1 MIGKVLREIRVKN
14 NLKQTELAKK
24 VGFAKNTISQYELGK
39 RKVEF
44 DKVEKIARA
53 CGYRIIFFNYTKNI
67 ITINILEEIK

>member
-1 MIGKVLREIRVKN
+1 MIGKVLKEIRIKS

-44 DKVEKIARA
+44 DKVEKIAKA
-53 CGYRIIFFNYTKNI
+53 CGFRIILYNDT
-67 ITINILEEIK
+67 TEEVIALDIK

>member
-1 MIGKVLREIRVKN
+1 MIGKILKEIRIKS

-44 DKVEKIARA
+44 DKVEKIANA
-53 CGYRIIFFNYTKNI
+53 CGYRIMLYNDT
-67 ITINILEEIK
+67 TEEVIPLDIK

>member
-1 MIGKVLREIRVKN
+1 MIGKVLREIRIKS

-53 CGYRIIFFNYTKNI
+53 CGYRIIFFNDT
-67 ITINILEEIK
+67 TEEAIPLDIK